1 MSLESFFGLDNA
13 DGQMSQEAAEKF
25 REQMRKSAAAGKA
38 IAGHHAQQKK
48 KEGKLAHIFVKF
60 LQSKG
65 QSDIVFLIVRLLEQ
79 NVPGAFVLAMLIISD
94 PELEKDLEI
103 DLKEKAEQLMAAKA
117 NTQDLQVEV
126 SPVSSENMLE
136 IIDDETLPSNVKAE
150 LNAWGQEILKAGLM
164 LPNRT
169 LQSVLTPDQKLKSI
183 ILDILVYSL
192 DAYFD
197 RHGLAFDD
205 DKLKQFALIS
215 IQSVLIKLRIAA
227 DKMPDEE
234 LIETEVK
241 ES

>member
-48 KEGKLAHIFVKF
+48 KEDKLAHIFVKF
-60 LQSKG
+60 LQNKG

-79 NVPGAFVLAMLIISD
+79 NVPGAFILAMLLISD

-103 DLKEKAEQLMAAKA
+103 DLKEKAQ
-117 NTQDLQVEV
+117 TQF
-126 SPVSSENMLE
+126 PENMLE
-136 IIDDETLPSNVKAE
+136 QIDDETLPSNVKAE
-150 LNAWGQEILKAGLM
+150 LNAWGFEILKAGLM

-169 LQSVLTPDQKLKSI
+169 LHSVLTPDQKLKSI
-183 ILDILVYSL
+183 ILDLLVYSL
-192 DAYFD
+192 DEYFD
-197 RHGLAFDD
+197 RHGLVFDD

-215 IQSVLIKLRIAA
+215 IQSVLIKLREAA